1 MSVEGSEKLPRD
13 REERYCQILAQSA
26 RNGQQMTLVAAWCES
41 ADGHVK
47 PTPSPGLR
55 VSASKAMSRPRVQS
69 RLAYLKAK
77 NAAHQPANAG
87 AVSADKVT
95 SQSIA
100 NLMND
105 TSEALL
111 NAAKAAKA
119 HGANNIA
126 RQLMK
131 GLTVHVG
138 RVARVIGRVETPTI
152 EADAD
157 EVAAMASRI
166 LQTFEYCTCRH

>member
-1 MSVEGSEKLPRD
+1 MSVEGSEKLPRA
-13 REERYCQILAQSA
+13 REERFCQILAQSA
-26 RNGQQMTLVAAWCES
+26 RDGQQMTLVAAWIES

-55 VSASKAMSRPRVQS
+55 VSSSKVMARPRVQS
-69 RLAYLKAK
+69 RLAFLKAQ
-77 NAAHQPANAG
+77 NAAKPNVG
-87 AVSADKVT
+87 SVSADKV
-95 SQSIA
+95 SAQSIA
-100 NLMND
+100 TLMND
-105 TSEALL
+105 TSESLL

-126 RQLMK
+126 RLLMK

-138 RVARVIGRVETPTI
+138 RVARVSGRVEAPTI
-152 EADAD
+152 EADDD

-166 LQTFEYCTCRH
+166 LQTFQYCTCER